1 MKNLKKYFFLITIYI
16 LLTFSSLSSF
26 GELEKY
32 CNRLVSDTPKD
43 SAIRLYLNVN
53 WISLFQY
60 FFIFWGIFFLIF
72 LIFITFVFLY
82 PVILNKK
89 IKNKILLHIIL
100 YYFSYTT
107 MTSVILALCC
117 LLNSDQISLL
127 ATLIAII
134 TLFGFLFTKAFP
146 FKLIEFLDSLF
157 LKLKKLNSIES
168 KLLFGSDDF
177 NNTNRKTKDD
187 DHKTNHSKNHPH

>member
-1 MKNLKKYFFLITIYI
+1 MKKSKKHFFLIAIYI
-16 LLTFSSLSSF
+16 FLIFSSLSSLD
-26 GELEKY
+26 ELEEY
-32 CNRLVSDTPKD
+32 CNRLVSNTPKD

-53 WISLFQY
+53 WIALFQY
-60 FFIFWGIFFLIF
+60 FFIFWGIFFIIF
-72 LIFITFVFLY
+72 LIFITFISLY
-82 PVILNKK
+82 PMILNKK
-89 IKNKILLHIIL
+89 IKNKILLHVIL

-107 MTSVILALCC
+107 MASVILALCC

-134 TLFGFLFTKAFP
+134 TLFGFLFTKTFP
-146 FKLIEFLDSLF
+146 FKLIEFLDSLL

-177 NNTNRKTKDD
+177 DNTNRKTEDD
-187 DHKTNHSKNHPH
+187 DHKTNHSKNHLH

>member
-1 MKNLKKYFFLITIYI
+1 MKNSKKYFFLITIYI
-16 LLTFSSLSSF
+16 LLISSLLSSY
-26 GELEKY
+26 GELKKY
-32 CNRLVSDTPKD
+32 CTRLVSRTPKD
-43 SAIRLYLNVN
+43 SAIRLYLNVD

-60 FFIFWGIFFLIF
+60 FFIFWSIFFIIF

-100 YYFSYTT
+100 YYFSYAT

-146 FKLIEFLDSLF
+146 FKLIEFLNSLS
-157 LKLKKLNSIES
+157 LKLKKLNSIEN
-168 KLLFGSDDF
+168 KLLFGPDDF
-177 NNTNRKTKDD
+177 DNTNRKAKDN
-187 DHKTNHSKNHPH
+187 DHKPNHSKNHLH